1 MPLPKNRAVITYELK
16 LPSSGRTITYR
27 PFLVSEQRIL
37 LMAMEG
43 ATDEKEI
50 INAIKQIVVN
60 CSEGVLTKD
69 LVDTMPLFDLEYFF
83 LKVRAKS
90 VGEIVE
96 LKFKCQNKV
105 EDKPCDAVSKIVL
118 NLDKIEAPVP
128 IKNAN
133 KIMLDSTM
141 GIMMKYPTFDI
152 FKKLEGVNTNDL
164 SKFLDLLG
172 DMVDYVFDSDTIYRD
187 FSKEEVDDFLNRLTH
202 EQFLKIGE
210 FIQNIPTIQLK
221 TDFNCKKCGYHEEI
235 TIKGLAS
242 FFG

>member
-1 MPLPKNRAVITYELK
+1 MSLPKNRAIITYELT
-16 LPSSGRTITYR
+16 LPSNGRTITYR
-27 PFLVSEQRIL
+27 PFLVAEQRIL

-43 ATDEKEI
+43 ASDEKEI

-96 LKFKCQNKV
+96 LKFKCQNQIEGKS
-105 EDKPCDAVSKIVL
+105 CDTVNKIVL
-118 NLDKIEAPVP
+118 NLDTIAPP
-128 IKNAN
+128 APKKNAN
-133 KIMLDSTM
+133 RVELDGTM
-141 GIMMKYPTFDI
+141 GIVMKYPAFDI
-152 FKKLEGVNTNDL
+152 FGKLQGVNVNDL

-172 DMVDYVFDSDTIYRD
+172 GMVDYVYDSDTIYRD
-187 FSKEEVDDFLNRLTH
+187 FSKEEIDDFLNHLTN

-235 TIKGLAS
+235 TIQGLAS

>member
-16 LPSSGRTITYR
+16 LPSNGRTITYR

-43 ATDEKEI
+43 AADEKEI

-60 CSEGVLTKD
+60 CSEGMLTKD
-69 LVDTMPLFDLEYFF
+69 LVDAMPLFDLEYFF

-96 LKFKCQNKV
+96 LKFKCQNMV
-105 EDKPCDAVSKIVL
+105 GDKSCDAVSKIVL
-118 NLDKIEAPVP
+118 NLDQIESPTP

-133 KIMLDSTM
+133 KIMLGGTM
-141 GIMMKYPTFDI
+141 GMIMKYPTFDI
-152 FKKLEGVNTNDL
+152 FSKLEGVNTNDL
-164 SKFLDLLG
+164 SKLLDFLG

-187 FSKEEVDDFLNRLTH
+187 FSKVEINDFLNRLTH

-221 TDFNCKKCGYHEEI
+221 TNFNCNKCGYHEEI
-235 TIKGLAS
+235 TIKGLLS